1 MSGGATS
8 GSIVPEEALRMVGRV
23 YQEQTGVISATEA
36 RRWAAAV
43 GDLNPL
49 YFDAEFARAHGYRD
63 TPVPPMYLSRSIVGV
78 TALDD
83 LRPDGIPV
91 DRMPDLPLPQRRM
104 AGEESCE
111 FFAPVYPGDR
121 VTSVRRLARL
131 EEKSGRSG
139 PFVLVTWETDYSNER
154 GELVARIVNSVI
166 CR

>member
-1 MSGGATS
+1 MTGNASS
-8 GSIVPEEALRMVGRV
+8 GSMIPEEALRMVGRV
-23 YQEQTGVISATEA
+23 YQQQTGVIGATEA

-63 TPVPPMYLSRSIVGV
+63 ALVPPMYLSRSIVGV
-78 TALDD
+78 TPLGD

-104 AGEESCE
+104 AGEESSE
-111 FFAPVYPGDR
+111 FFVPVYPGER
-121 VTSVRRLARL
+121 VTSVRRLAQI

-139 PFVLVTWETDYSNER
+139 PFVLVTWETEYSNEK
-154 GELVARIVNSVI
+154 GELVARIINSVI